1 MLLTPA
7 LQRIGVVVGKVTG
20 PAPPGSLMLRM
31 QNAEA
36 GVILEPFLGL
46 EPAVKAVV
54 SALVLLI
61 PGIEQ
66 SISKGVTAA
75 IGQLEIKLLN
85 AADRCIGAREDV
97 GCFRAD
103 EAISLQI
110 PCIEKPGI
118 QRKAG
123 W

>member
-46 EPAVKAVV
+46 APAVKAVV
-54 SALVLLI
+54 SALVLLM

-66 SISKGVTAA
+66 SISKG
-75 IGQLEIKLLN
+75 
-85 AADRCIGAREDV
+85 
-97 GCFRAD
+97 
-103 EAISLQI
+103 
-110 PCIEKPGI
+110 
-118 QRKAG
+118 
-123 W
+123 